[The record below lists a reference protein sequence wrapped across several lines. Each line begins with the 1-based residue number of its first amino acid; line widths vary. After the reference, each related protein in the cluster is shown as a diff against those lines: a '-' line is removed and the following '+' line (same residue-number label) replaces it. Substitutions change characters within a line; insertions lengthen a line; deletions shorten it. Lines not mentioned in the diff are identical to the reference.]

1 MFEGR
6 EYIGPELDCW
16 SLGCILYVLVVG
28 TLPFDAPDMAQLKVS
43 DKKSSCIFM
52 NISIQELII
61 NGRYQIPWFI
71 TNECFDL
78 IKKCLTPNP
87 RRRIKIADIRNHVWL
102 CQLQSIVEPKEPII
116 NQNVL
121 NVMEN
126 VGIGM
131 I

>member
-1 MFEGR
+1 MKK
-6 EYIGPELDCW
+6 YI
-16 SLGCILYVLVVG
+16 
-28 TLPFDAPDMAQLKVS
+28 FK
-43 DKKSSCIFM
+43 
-52 NISIQELII
+52 ELII

-87 RRRIKIADIRNHVWL
+87 KRRIKIADIRNHVWL

-131 I
+131 ILTILHNILSVT